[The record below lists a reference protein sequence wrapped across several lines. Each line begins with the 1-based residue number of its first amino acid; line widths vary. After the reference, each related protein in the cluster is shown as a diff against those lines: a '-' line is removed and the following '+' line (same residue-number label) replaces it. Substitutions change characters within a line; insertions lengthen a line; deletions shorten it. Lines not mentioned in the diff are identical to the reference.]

1 MLIVYAVIALGFCRG
16 QQIHPP
22 DVPAKLQRYRGKKMA
37 FVAPTPQ
44 SNSPKV
50 ADLENALIV
59 VEPTEYVANIETV
72 HGPSDAVAARII
84 NVDSGETFDNMLFFN
99 VALKGAFKNY
109 VGQQLIGRII
119 KGVAKTPGKSA
130 PWIFA
135 DASANAA
142 DVAKGQAA
150 LAGSVTTAPI
160 VSTPAAALG
169 QGAAITPEV
178 AALLAQLGATP
189 TA

>member
-1 MLIVYAVIALGFCRG
+1 
-16 QQIHPP
+16 
-22 DVPAKLQRYRGKKMA
+22 MA

-44 SNSPKV
+44 SNNPKV
-50 ADLENALIV
+50 ADLANALIV
-59 VEPTEYVANIETV
+59 VEPLEYVANIETV
-72 HGPSDAVAARII
+72 HGPSDAVSARVI
-84 NVDSGETFDNMLFFN
+84 NVDASETYENMLFFN

-119 KGVAKTPGKSA
+119 QGVAKTPGKSA

-150 LAGSVTTAPI
+150 LTGKSTTAPTL
-160 VSTPAAALG
+160 STPAAATG
-169 QGAAITPEV
+169 QSAPAITPEV
-178 AALLAQLGATP
+178 AALLASLGATV
-189 TA
+189 A